1 MTKPKNSY
9 AELVSQAQVMAAGLK
24 ANLNEIKKRGI
35 DEDFVAELEKNRSE
49 AIALNDEQERL
60 KAELKQKTETLNG
73 KIDAINT
80 KMSEAKKLVKLT
92 FPQSQ
97 WIEFGIADK
106 R

>member
-60 KAELKQKTETLNG
+60 KAELKQKTETLNS

-97 WIEFGIADK
+97 WIEFGITDK
-106 R
+106 K